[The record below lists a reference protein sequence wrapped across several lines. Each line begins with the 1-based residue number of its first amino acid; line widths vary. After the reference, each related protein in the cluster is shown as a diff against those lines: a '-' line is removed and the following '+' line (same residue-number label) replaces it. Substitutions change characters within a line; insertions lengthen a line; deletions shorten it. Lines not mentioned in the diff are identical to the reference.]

1 MASLVFGTRTAD
13 TKNDSVINVSAISE
27 ALKPTPRLLDLRAG
41 LLERIQPPE
50 RRSRRASVASPR
62 QVPRIER
69 PRPETARRCRRGARR
84 GRARPSM
91 VRIRIKH
98 HLLQFPL
105 GVARRLLNNLTTD
118 INGDGVLRA
127 RDDDGRLVGQSRHG
141 REAAALHDVDEL
153 AVPLVRRDGVLD
165 VLI

>member
-62 QVPRIER
+62 RVHRIER
-69 PRPETARRCRRGARR
+69 PRPDTARRY
-84 GRARPSM
+84 RAGP
-91 VRIRIKH
+91 
-98 HLLQFPL
+98 
-105 GVARRLLNNLTTD
+105 A
-118 INGDGVLRA
+118 
-127 RDDDGRLVGQSRHG
+127 
-141 REAAALHDVDEL
+141 EAARAPLWCGFEL
-153 AVPLVRRDGVLD
+153 STTYYSSRSA
-165 VLI
+165 